1 MKRKDS
7 IMSKKETM
15 KYIRY
20 GVQDVLL
27 TKEEDEKIDTK
38 FCVAILDEDGEVV
51 AESELYYIATEDE
64 DGNEIEE

>member
-1 MKRKDS
+1 
-7 IMSKKETM
+7 MSKKETM

-51 AESELYYIATEDE
+51 AESE
-64 DGNEIEE
+64 